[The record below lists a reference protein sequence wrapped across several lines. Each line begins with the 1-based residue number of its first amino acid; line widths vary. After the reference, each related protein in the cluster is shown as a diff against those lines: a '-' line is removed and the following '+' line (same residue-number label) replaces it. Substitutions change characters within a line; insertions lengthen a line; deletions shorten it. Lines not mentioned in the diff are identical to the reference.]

1 MDEFSTEYHR
11 HPIFQDGKILLF
23 IPPWMVHNYLHQLY
37 NNRPKSW
44 TNHYEHKMILQ
55 YIMPAESVWTKPIH
69 FYSVEKCRGHIW
81 HPPQLRCPC
90 ETASLQRTATY
101 MSPQWPSRI
110 DNESTVNKDLYI
122 VSKTTQLPIASR
134 QTCLYYKL
142 EYERKHHLKHRS
154 SQVFIFFQ
162 EVVLISSHRSS
173 LSSSL
178 PTLTVESL
186 NRWTLFF

>member
-1 MDEFSTEYHR
+1 MERYYYLYHLEWCTT
-11 HPIFQDGKILLF
+11 IYI
-23 IPPWMVHNYLHQLY
+23 NY

-55 YIMPAESVWTKPIH
+55 YIMPAESVWTKPIR
-69 FYSVEKCRGHIW
+69 FYSVKKCRGHIW
-81 HPPQLRCPC
+81 HPVSPQLRCPC

-110 DNESTVNKDLYI
+110 DNESTVNKDWYI

-154 SQVFIFFQ
+154 SQVFIFFKKLYWSFTPQ
-162 EVVLISSHRSS
+162 QFVIVPTYTDRSR
-173 LSSSL
+173 
-178 PTLTVESL
+178 SL
-186 NRWTLFF
+186 NTIF